1 MEQKITKRMMLTT
14 LALAF
19 FSIVSLID
27 QKGIE
32 DIKGVYIISLLARG
46 FTIGAAFISLM
57 VFIKS
62 KKTND
67 NKKPLTD
74 NIK

>member
-1 MEQKITKRMMLTT
+1 MMLGT
-14 LALAF
+14 LVLAF
-19 FSIVSLID
+19 FSIVSVIG

-32 DIKGVYIISLLARG
+32 DIRGVYIISLLARG
-46 FTIGAAFISLM
+46 FNIGAFFVSLI

-67 NKKPLTD
+67 NKKPLPD
-74 NIK
+74 NFIKPGL